1 MKLYSVLMAK
11 VMLLLIESQQ
21 LQNKVLRGRGNIITK
36 DEEIETLG
44 YWSRNIPEL
53 KLRKATSTTRSYCI
67 APGTIF
73 TILYN
78 KPDRK
83 EIINETG
90 FIFPQIRIREDS
102 KLQENECIIYVQGT
116 EVYREFFICNKEE
129 IKKEIKNLIKKIYD
143 EHLEEIFTNEL
154 FEQYISHV
162 QKKNAWL
169 IWNITQVLFVSDI
182 KYLLISLL
190 KHNKSIKNIS
200 LVFEKMGKILKN
212 SDRWSSS
219 LNLSYLE
226 FKLNNIV

>member
-1 MKLYSVLMAK
+1 MFKKIKLYLKNKKKSK
-11 VMLLLIESQQ
+11 VEEMVPKNNIWDFKDNFSLLNEETIEFKIGSDIALLIDD
-21 LQNKVLRGRGNIITK
+21 VLNSIK
-36 DEEIETLG
+36 DI
-44 YWSRNIPEL
+44 
-53 KLRKATSTTRSYCI
+53 
-67 APGTIF
+67 
-73 TILYN
+73 
-78 KPDRK
+78 RK